1 MKTLGS
7 FRGPG
12 FSSWWMKT
20 CTNITTK
27 TVSCQAFSG
36 GITFRLLAIWFQL
49 NFVAMNAPPLST
61 DGIVGISSRHRIGH
75 TEMDFHAISVPEPE
89 DTVRCLI
96 GGAAFRWKAIDDQWF
111 VMTSSG
117 WDRQPHCT
125 THLEDL
131 HALQKKVPR
140 DSPVGYRGCDKDC
153 HYFSLPGG
161 ESFTI
166 PRAAWDVM
174 ALPRSLGWCIPLVFE
189 AQRLVIPD
197 STWAAHIDLTTLQWT
212 VNQ

>member
-1 MKTLGS
+1 MKSGA
-7 FRGPG
+7 
-12 FSSWWMKT
+12 
-20 CTNITTK
+20 NITTK
-27 TVSCQAFSG
+27 TVPCQAFSG
-36 GITFRLLAIWFQL
+36 GFTFRLLALWFQL
-49 NFVAMNAPPLST
+49 DFVALSVFGPPLERSSQTTVPPLST

-75 TEMDFHAISVPEPE
+75 TEMDFHAISVPEPK
-89 DTVRCLI
+89 DTVRCLT

-125 THLEDL
+125 IHLEDL

-140 DSPVGYRGCDKDC
+140 DSAVGYRGCDKDC

-189 AQRLVIPD
+189 AARLVIPD